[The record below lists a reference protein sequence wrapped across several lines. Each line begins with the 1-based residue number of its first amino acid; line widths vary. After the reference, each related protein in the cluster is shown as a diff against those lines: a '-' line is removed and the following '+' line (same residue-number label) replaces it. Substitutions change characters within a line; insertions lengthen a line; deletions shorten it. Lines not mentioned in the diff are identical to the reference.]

1 VVPSCTTEGF
11 EVILFKKE
19 RNLEGRAA
27 VLEIQGSSRG
37 LRNWVGLIGSIW
49 VT

>member
-1 VVPSCTTEGF
+1 LEGNCGLSWWPSCTTEGF

-37 LRNWVGLIGSIW
+37 LRNW
-49 VT
+49 